1 MDYKARQW
9 HKGILF
15 LLKAPVELAYLHCRW
30 VICFRPCALVHTSL
44 QFAKASGAK
53 VIATTS
59 SKEKADLLKQLGAD
73 EVINYKEFPEWGEV
87 VRGLT
92 PNNEGV
98 THIVEVAGPAT
109 MKEVSSC

>member
-1 MDYKARQW
+1 M
-9 HKGILF
+9 
-15 LLKAPVELAYLHCRW
+15 
-30 VICFRPCALVHTSL
+30 
-44 QFAKASGAK
+44 
-53 VIATTS
+53 IATTS
-59 SKEKADLLKQLGAD
+59 SKEKAELLKQLGAD